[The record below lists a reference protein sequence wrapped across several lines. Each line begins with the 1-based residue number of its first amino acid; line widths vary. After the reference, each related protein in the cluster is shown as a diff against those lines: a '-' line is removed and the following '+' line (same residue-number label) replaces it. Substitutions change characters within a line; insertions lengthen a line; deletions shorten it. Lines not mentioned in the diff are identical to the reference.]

1 LVNLNITD
9 VDPSQNLKE
18 VCVAAKRKFTRIPK
32 VQDLMLAG
40 VPTEAIP
47 TYCAL
52 SDYTNNKTGICW
64 PKMET
69 LASTLGRSVRTVQRH
84 LHQLQDLGLV
94 EFVER
99 RRWRGR
105 YSSYTYRV
113 LHVVE
118 LIRRKKKASSTT
130 GHGVPLERGGP
141 IFTRTKGTKT
151 PPYNPPSEAYNSLLG
166 KERNL
171 EAEERHKREEQER
184 RSEAARRRSEGYEW
198 LFEGNG

>member
-1 LVNLNITD
+1 M
-9 VDPSQNLKE
+9 
-18 VCVAAKRKFTRIPK
+18 AAKRKFTRIPK
-32 VQDLMLAG
+32 VQDLILAG
-40 VPTEAIP
+40 VPTEVIP

-69 LASTLGRSVRTVQRH
+69 LASTLGRSARTIQRH
-84 LHQLQDLGLV
+84 LHQLRELGLV

-113 LHVVE
+113 LHVAE
-118 LIRRKKKASSTT
+118 LIRGKKRTPTT
-130 GHGVPLERGGP
+130 GHGGPLERGAPMYRG
-141 IFTRTKGTKT
+141 TKSTKT
-151 PPYNPPSEAYNSLLG
+151 PPYNPPSEAYNWFFG

-171 EAEERHKREEQER
+171 KAEEQHKRQERER
-184 RSEAARRRSEGYEW
+184 RSEAAKRRSEGYEW
-198 LFEGNG
+198 LFGV